1 MEIAEEFMDRKGPAR
16 ASTHVA
22 VLAALAMSAFY
33 PAGAIAAEPALPAT
47 SVGPDDARI
56 SLADRLFIF
65 SKSYAS
71 AQHYFAHWEDVPG
84 LDLDALYRRYLP
96 EVTATTDRYQFD
108 LLMMRFVDE
117 LHNGHSWFRDKWLAR
132 THGGDIGFDFR
143 PVEGRWTVTAS
154 RTPGLTAGDVLAAI
168 NGEDFGHF
176 FERTKPM
183 LDPGDEWETK
193 ASFSS
198 PRFNFVFPMDFELT
212 TLAGKRVAIHRSPA
226 APADAAYFQSRWI
239 APNQVGYIRMTSFND
254 NAANAEAVK
263 AVAGEFHNAPA
274 LIIDVRGYNGGSTP
288 SALISALMDRPWR
301 SMNEATALN
310 VSLFQLYGE
319 LYSRLK
325 GTMPDSD
332 IQELATMN
340 GYFAH
345 PSLYFPGSTQAAGDN
360 PYKGK
365 LFIITD
371 NGTVSAKE
379 DFVVPFKDNHR
390 AVIVGER
397 TAGST
402 GQPYMFYFNKDQSV
416 AVGAKTAYMPDG
428 SRFEKVG
435 ILPDVA
441 VSPTLEDVRGGR
453 DTVLM
458 KTIELAKAAAT
469 ER

>member
-1 MEIAEEFMDRKGPAR
+1 MDRTRQAG
-16 ASTHVA
+16 A
-22 VLAALAMSAFY
+22 VKHSCAMLAALTMSIFGPSA
-33 PAGAIAAEPALPAT
+33 PAAAQQARPTT
-47 SVGPDDARI
+47 SVGADDTHI

-71 AQHYFAHWEDVPG
+71 AQHYFSHWEDVSH

-96 EVTATTDRYQFD
+96 EVTATADRYQFD
-108 LLMMRFVDE
+108 LLMMRFIDE

-143 PVEGRWTVTAS
+143 PVEGKWVVTAS
-154 RTPGLTAGDVLAAI
+154 RTPGLEAGDVLASI
-168 NGEDFGHF
+168 NGEHFDAF
-176 FERTKPM
+176 FERTRPM
-183 LDPGDEWETK
+183 LDPGDDWETK

-212 TLAGKRVAIHRSPA
+212 TANGKKLSIHRSA
-226 APADAAYFQSRWI
+226 ATPADARYFQSRWI
-239 APNQVGYIRMTSFND
+239 IPNRVAYIRMTSFND
-254 NAANAEAVK
+254 DSANAEAVA
-263 AVAGEFHNAPA
+263 AVRGELHNAPA
-274 LIIDVRGYNGGSTP
+274 LIVDVRGYNGGNTP

-301 SMNEATALN
+301 SMNEATAMN

-319 LYSRLK
+319 LYERLK
-325 GTMPDSD
+325 GTMPDAD

-345 PSLYFPGSTQAAGDN
+345 PSLYFPGSTQATDDN
-360 PYKGK
+360 PYRGR
-365 LFIITD
+365 LFILTD
-371 NGTVSAKE
+371 NGTISAKE

-402 GQPYMFYFNKDQSV
+402 GQPYQFYFNKDQSV
-416 AVGAKTAYMPDG
+416 AVGAKTSYMPDG

-435 ILPDVA
+435 IAPDVPVA
-441 VSPTLEDVRGGR
+441 PTLADVRAGR
-453 DTVLM
+453 DTVLN
-458 KTIELAKAAAT
+458 KAVELARASVA
-469 ER
+469 RH